1 LACVGEE
8 LHSLALHALAAALA
22 EREIS
27 SNFLGARTPL
37 SALCVTINKSAP
49 PALFLWAQLTENG
62 DPVFFKEL
70 PDVRPAPKIILG
82 GPGWN
87 PEQCGD
93 VTVATDLQRA
103 CEEITQ
109 AIGA

>member
-1 LACVGEE
+1 LA
-8 LHSLALHALAAALA
+8 
-22 EREIS
+22 
-27 SNFLGARTPL
+27 
-37 SALCVTINKSAP
+37 
-49 PALFLWAQLTENG
+49 ENG
-62 DPVFFKEL
+62 DPIFFKEL

-87 PEQCGD
+87 PEQCSEA
-93 VTVATDLQRA
+93 TVVTDLQRA